1 MKLTAI
7 IVAGGSG
14 TRMQSEIPK
23 QFLNVSGTPVLMHT
37 INKLHSFDKQ
47 IKLVLVLPE
56 TQILF
61 WKDLCTKYP
70 FTIAH
75 EVIAGGETRFHS
87 VKNGL
92 KLVGPHELVMV
103 HDGVRPFVS
112 HHTIENCIR
121 TAKSEGNAVPAI
133 SINESVR
140 QEDEYGN
147 TIIDRTK
154 LKIIQTPQ
162 VFHSEILIRAY
173 NESFDERYTD
183 DASVV
188 ESIGYKINLVEGNPE
203 NIKITTRLDLLIAS
217 LLVQ

>member
-1 MKLTAI
+1 LKLTAI

-23 QFLNVSGTPVLMHT
+23 QFLNVSGTPLLMHT
-37 INKLHSFDKQ
+37 INNFFSFDKH
-47 IKLVLVLPE
+47 IKLVVVLPE
-56 TQILF
+56 TQISF
-61 WKDLCTKYP
+61 WKELCSNHQ
-70 FTIAH
+70 FDILH
-75 EVIAGGETRFHS
+75 EVVAGGETRFHS

-92 KLVGPHELVMV
+92 SFAGPHELVMI

-112 HHTIENCIR
+112 HTTIENCIR
-121 TAKSEGNAVPAI
+121 MAKSEGNAVPAI

-140 QEDEYGN
+140 QIDEYGN
-147 TIIDRTK
+147 YIVDRTK
-154 LKIIQTPQ
+154 LKLIQTPQ

-173 NESFDERYTD
+173 QESFDDRFTD

-203 NIKITTRLDLLIAS
+203 NIKITTRLDLMMAS